1 MTGGRGRVMVV
12 QSSVGKSELFQEPA
26 VHDLP
31 RRLQERFREDG
42 ARDFV
47 DRVANGDITCR
58 GKHRVSDCGLGVH
71 EQRMTSRDEQ

>member
-1 MTGGRGRVMVV
+1 MVV
-12 QSSVGKSELFQEPA
+12 QSSVGKSEPFQEPA

-47 DRVANGDITCR
+47 DRVANGDIACR

>member
-1 MTGGRGRVMVV
+1 MMGGRGRVMVV
-12 QSSVGKSELFQEPA
+12 QSSVGKSEPFQDSA
-26 VHDLP
+26 VHDLS
-31 RRLQERFREDG
+31 RRLQEGLWEDG
-42 ARDFV
+42 ARDFI